1 MDKALGLTVGFRG
14 IGFGADVFETEVFA
28 GVPEGQGPVARSV
41 IGHDPFDSDIE
52 APVPSE
58 GGVQEGDGTVFFLVW
73 QDVCEAEAGVVVDA
87 DVDVFPAPVGSASW
101 AGSIAVYA
109 VPDLVEAAEF
119 LDIDVDH
126 LAGPGAFVAAYRF
139 GRVEVA
145 PAVEAVAGQDPSHR
159 GFGNTNF
166 GGDAVIDAPLLA
178 QGNHLR
184 LKLIGC
190 SMGTGKGP

>member
-1 MDKALGLTVGFRG
+1 M
-14 IGFGADVFETEVFA
+14 FETEVFA

-41 IGHDPFDSDIE
+41 IGHDPFDGDIE